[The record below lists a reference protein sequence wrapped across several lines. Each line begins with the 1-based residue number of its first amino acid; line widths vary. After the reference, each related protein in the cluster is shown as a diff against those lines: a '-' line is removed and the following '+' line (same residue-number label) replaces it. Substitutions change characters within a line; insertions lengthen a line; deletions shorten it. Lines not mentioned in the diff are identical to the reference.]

1 MSPMLRTLLL
11 SLCALVVIAAE
22 STGTTSFT
30 LPTTV
35 AKNPQVTV
43 QVAYPL
49 GADGKIDVEAAA
61 DVVYYQGWWGERDFQ
76 KGGVFQALA
85 TARFT
90 VVGIFFEDTPID
102 PASGSLDVIV
112 AALAQV
118 RQMFGLPDWRAFAC
132 GHSSGASAVYWA
144 AAAKPK
150 LFEAIV
156 PISGRVPQGLPAP
169 ETLMLHVFT
178 WGDDRSIGGLAWH
191 ESLRATGLS
200 TVLSTPPN
208 WAARG
213 NPIWL
218 HLNSQPSI
226 TTAVA
231 WLRAVA
237 DLRRASGGEVPP
249 PAIWPVQAEAS
260 WVASTVEPAGG
271 PARRALPSAALA
283 DQFAAMHRDVSERT
297 DAATGA
303 RITVVRPRLPADRTV
318 VVLSPTAR
326 RDRSTWDA
334 ALATERGA
342 LGIAIAS
349 AVPLSPEQLAKILA
363 EPGLIPAGPSCSVI
377 AGGDQAPALA
387 GITDPAIRRIALEP
401 AQAGKDGI
409 LVVVAQEASAPVPA
423 GTIAVTVSGQN
434 PEMRHQKLL
443 DAALASLAQQ

>member
-1 MSPMLRTLLL
+1 MIRSLLL
-11 SLCALVVIAAE
+11 SACALVLIASE
-22 STGTTSFT
+22 QIGTTSFT

-35 AKNPQVTV
+35 SKNPEVTV

-49 GADGKIDVEAAA
+49 GADGKVDVEAAS
-61 DVVYYQGWWGERDFQ
+61 DVVYYQGWWGEKDFQ
-76 KGGVFQALA
+76 KGGVFQAIA
-85 TARFT
+85 KARFT
-90 VVGIFFEDTPID
+90 VVGIFFEGTPID
-102 PASGSLDVIV
+102 PATGSLDVITE
-112 AALAQV
+112 ALVRV
-118 RQMFGLPDWRAFAC
+118 RQMLGLHEWRAFAS

-144 AAAKPK
+144 AAARPK

-191 ESLRATGLS
+191 ESLRASGLS

-226 TTAVA
+226 TTAVT

-249 PAIWPVQAEAS
+249 PAIWPVQAEAT

-271 PARRALPSAALA
+271 PARRALPSATLVE
-283 DQFAAMHRDVSERT
+283 QFAAMHRDVSEHS

-303 RITVVRPRLPADRTV
+303 HITVVRPRLPTNRTV
-318 VVLSPTAR
+318 VILSPTAR

-349 AVPLSPEQLAKILA
+349 ANPLTPDQLGKLLA
-363 EPGLIPAGPSCSVI
+363 EPGLIPSGLPCSVI
-377 AGGDQAPALA
+377 AAGDQTPALA
-387 GITDPAIRRIALEP
+387 GITDPAIRRIAIEP
-401 AQAGKDGI
+401 SLATKDGI
-409 LVVVAQEASAPVPA
+409 LAVVAQEVAAAVPA
-423 GTIAVTVSGQN
+423 GTLAVTVPAKN
-434 PEMRHQKLL
+434 PELRHQKLL
-443 DAALASLAQQ
+443 DAALASLAQK

>member
-1 MSPMLRTLLL
+1 MIRSLIL
-11 SLCALVVIAAE
+11 SVCALAVFSAE
-22 STGTTSFT
+22 PAGTTSFT

-35 AKNPQVTV
+35 TKNPEVTV
-43 QVAYPL
+43 RVVYPL
-49 GADGKIDVEAAA
+49 GADGKIDVGAAS
-61 DVVYYQGWWGERDFQ
+61 DVVYYQGWWGEKEFY

-85 TARFT
+85 QARFT

-102 PASGSLDVIV
+102 PATGSLDVVI

-208 WAARG
+208 WGARG

-271 PARRALPSAALA
+271 PVRRALPSAALA
-283 DQFAAMHRDVSERT
+283 EQFAALHRDISERT
-297 DAATGA
+297 DPATGA
-303 RITVVRPRLPADRTV
+303 RITVVRPRLPVDRTV
-318 VVLSPTAR
+318 VVLSPTKR

-349 AVPLSPEQLAKILA
+349 AVPLTPEQLGRLLA
-363 EPGLIPAGPSCSVI
+363 EPGLIPAGAPCSVI
-377 AGGDQAPALA
+377 AAGDQTPALA
-387 GITDPAIRRIALEP
+387 GITDPAIRRIAIEP
-401 AQAGKDGI
+401 AQVGKDGI
-409 LVVVAQEASAPVPA
+409 LAVVAQEVAAPVPE
-423 GTIAVTVSGQN
+423 GTIAVTVSAKN

-443 DAALASLAQQ
+443 DAALANLARK

>member
-1 MSPMLRTLLL
+1 MIRSLLL
-11 SLCALVVIAAE
+11 SVCALVVIAAE
-22 STGTTSFT
+22 PAGSASFA
-30 LPTTV
+30 LPTKV
-35 AKNPQVTV
+35 PKNAEVTV

-49 GADGKIDVEAAA
+49 GPDGKVDVEAAS
-61 DVVYYQGWWGERDFQ
+61 DVVYYQGWWGEKDFQ

-85 TARFT
+85 KARFT

-102 PASGSLDVIV
+102 PATGSLDAVTE
-112 AALAQV
+112 ALARV
-118 RQMFGLPDWRAFAC
+118 RQMLGLPDWRAFAC

-144 AAAKPK
+144 AATRPK
-150 LFEAIV
+150 LFEAIA

-191 ESLRATGLS
+191 ESLRLSGLS

-208 WAARG
+208 WGARG

-271 PARRALPSAALA
+271 PNRRPLPAAALA
-283 DQFAAMHRDVSERT
+283 DQFAALHRDVSERT
-297 DAATGA
+297 DPATGA
-303 RITVVRPRLPADRTV
+303 RITVVRPRLQADRTV

-349 AVPLSPEQLAKILA
+349 ATPLTAGQLGKLLA
-363 EPGLIPAGPSCSVI
+363 EPGLIPAGPPCSVI
-377 AGGDQAPALA
+377 AAGDQTPALA
-387 GITDPAIRRIALEP
+387 GITDPAIRRIAIEP
-401 AQAGKDGI
+401 AQAGADGI
-409 LVVVAQEASAPVPA
+409 LAVVAQEVAAPVPS
-423 GTIAVTVSGQN
+423 GVLAVTVPAKN

-443 DAALASLAQQ
+443 DAALASVARK